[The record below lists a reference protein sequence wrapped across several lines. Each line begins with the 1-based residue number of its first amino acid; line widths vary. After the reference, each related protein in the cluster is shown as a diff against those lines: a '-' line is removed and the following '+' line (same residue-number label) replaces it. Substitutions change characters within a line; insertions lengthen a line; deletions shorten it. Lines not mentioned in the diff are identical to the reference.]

1 MDYTYRI
8 PDEGEPMEVERK
20 YIIGTLTSSFGKK
33 YVTDIVKV
41 ADHDGRPKQG
51 VGFLTTDTTPTVNN
65 IYDPVMFDNG
75 AGKRFE
81 VLIVPIDI
89 MCFVRQYPD
98 EEGEPSQED
107 IAYAYE
113 LDHQYD

>member
-1 MDYTYRI
+1 MSYNYRI
-8 PDEGEPMEVERK
+8 PQGEPMELERK
-20 YIIGTLTSSFGKK
+20 YIIGTLTSCFGKK

-51 VGFLTTDTTPTVNN
+51 VGFLTTDSTPTINN
-65 IYDPVMFDNG
+65 IYDPVSFDNG
-75 AGKRFE
+75 AGKCFE
-81 VLIVPIDI
+81 VLLVPIDI

-98 EEGEPSQED
+98 EEGEPTEED

-113 LDHQYD
+113 LDHQYE